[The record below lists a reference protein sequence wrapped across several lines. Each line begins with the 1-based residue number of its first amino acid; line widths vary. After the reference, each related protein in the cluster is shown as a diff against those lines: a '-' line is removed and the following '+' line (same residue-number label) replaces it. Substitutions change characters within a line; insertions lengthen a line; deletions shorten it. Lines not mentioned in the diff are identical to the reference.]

1 MRKIAFAMWLAA
13 SGVLAQGAQE
23 TPTATATRFLR
34 AFEQKD
40 FATVR
45 ALLADDA
52 TVIRTSLSPIPN
64 TPPQNQRA
72 SGAAWAQE
80 AETNHAYLR
89 DLKLDLLESSE
100 LRIDGGA
107 VVNLRYRFS
116 GLAGKAAFV
125 SDGIDTYILIPAG
138 DGWKILQY
146 NYIERLEMSRGPGGE
161 R

>member
-1 MRKIAFAMWLAA
+1 MKKIALAMWLAA
-13 SGVLAQGAQE
+13 SGALAQE

-52 TVIRTSLSPIPN
+52 TVIRTSLSPKG
-64 TPPQNQRA
+64 PPQNQRA
-72 SGAAWAQE
+72 PGAAWAQE

-125 SDGIDTYILIPAG
+125 SDGIDTYILIPAQG
-138 DGWKILQY
+138 GWKILQY

>member
-1 MRKIAFAMWLAA
+1 MREIALAMGLLASA
-13 SGVLAQGAQE
+13 AFAQE
-23 TPTATATRFLR
+23 TPTAAATRFLR
-34 AFEQKD
+34 AFEHSD

-45 ALLADDA
+45 SLLADDA
-52 TVIRTSLSPIPN
+52 TVIRTSLSPKGS
-64 TPPQNQRA
+64 PQNQRS
-72 SGAAWAQE
+72 SGAAWVQE

-116 GLAGKAAFV
+116 GLVGPAGKTAFM
-125 SDGIDTYILIPAG
+125 SDGIDTYILIPAQA
-138 DGWKILQY
+138 GWKILQY
-146 NYIERLEMSRGPGGE
+146 NYIERLEMPRGPGGE

>member
-1 MRKIAFAMWLAA
+1 MRQIALAMWLLASSAA
-13 SGVLAQGAQE
+13 AQE
-23 TPTATATRFLR
+23 TPTTTATRFLR

-52 TVIRTSLSPIPN
+52 TVIRTSLSPN
-64 TPPQNQRA
+64 GPPQNQRA
-72 SGAAWAQE
+72 SGAAWVQE
-80 AETNHAYLR
+80 VETNHAWLR

-100 LRIDGGA
+100 LRIEQGA

-125 SDGIDTYILIPAG
+125 SDGIDTYILIPAQG
-138 DGWKILQY
+138 GWKILQY

>member
-1 MRKIAFAMWLAA
+1 MRKIALAMGLLA

-23 TPTATATRFLR
+23 TPTAAATRFLR

-52 TVIRTSLSPIPN
+52 AVIRTSLSSKGA
-64 TPPQNQRA
+64 QNQR
-72 SGAAWAQE
+72 SPGAAWVRE
-80 AETNHAYLR
+80 AETNHAFLR

>member
-1 MRKIAFAMWLAA
+1 MRKIALAMWLLASAA
-13 SGVLAQGAQE
+13 AAQE
-23 TPTATATRFLR
+23 TPTAAATRFLR

-40 FATVR
+40 FTTVR
-45 ALLADDA
+45 ALLAGDA
-52 TVIRTSLSPIPN
+52 TVIRTSLSPN
-64 TPPQNQRA
+64 GPPQNQRA
-72 SGAAWAQE
+72 SGAAWVQE
-80 AETNHAYLR
+80 AETNHAWLR

-100 LRIDGGA
+100 LRIEQGA

-125 SDGIDTYILIPAG
+125 SDGIDTYILIPAQG
-138 DGWKILQY
+138 GWKILQY